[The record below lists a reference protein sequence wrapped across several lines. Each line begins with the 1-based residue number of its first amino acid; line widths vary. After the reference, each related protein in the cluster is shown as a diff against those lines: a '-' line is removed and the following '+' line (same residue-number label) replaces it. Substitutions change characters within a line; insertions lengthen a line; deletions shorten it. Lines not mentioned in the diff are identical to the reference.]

1 MGETILYEKE
11 GTINLLEYFKNSC
24 EISYVQSEKSTLKYG
39 KFFFE
44 KDEIIKDEDVKKFYS
59 DKTKQLHLIKIK
71 VKVVQSGD
79 KISIRFYH
87 NIFKRLVGSQYFK
100 VNKEISF
107 VTYNTK
113 SKNFYHGHISKKR
126 KKIISKKVR
135 CNGFQLPFLTEIK
148 LAVRRN
154 FNHVVSKNKEW
165 KDMISTTNNFNTVG
179 DEIALQ
185 SIKIFINQLHKQTNI
200 LMEYTSN
207 HLEGEMYKLYLKVNK
222 VSYPDSVLEY
232 RVLQLP
238 KRELIKKGNLTQFFM
253 DKNRLKGKKVR
264 KILNQGRDIDFFI
277 LFEVFHNLGVDYFNK
292 IRESFFSKNSVN
304 IYSTW
309 FNFVDFNRRSYF
321 DLSNIDKKR
330 IVNLINENKGM
341 NWSIIKDHL
350 HIIKSLKKY
359 GEDFKM
365 KFTNI
370 TQFNDEHYIISE
382 LVETY
387 KKGKIKRIYN
397 DHTLQVIE
405 IPIEVLPNE
414 NYYPVVL
421 TSSGEYNEESQVQ
434 SNCVRTY
441 IEKPESLIISLR
453 KNDILNKD
461 RATVE
466 YRILKSSLKR
476 VQSRGKFNSNLDDT
490 WNVPL
495 EVLDNKIELLFNSN
509 NFDLPKMIKEFSNGK
524 VMKTKSYFHKNK
536 KLNNSFDFLVWE
548 DNIGNIDEF
557 VDFDLPF

>member
-1 MGETILYEKE
+1 
-11 GTINLLEYFKNSC
+11 
-24 EISYVQSEKSTLKYG
+24 
-39 KFFFE
+39 
-44 KDEIIKDEDVKKFYS
+44 
-59 DKTKQLHLIKIK
+59 
-71 VKVVQSGD
+71 
-79 KISIRFYH
+79 
-87 NIFKRLVGSQYFK
+87 
-100 VNKEISF
+100 
-107 VTYNTK
+107 
-113 SKNFYHGHISKKR
+113 
-126 KKIISKKVR
+126 
-135 CNGFQLPFLTEIK
+135 
-148 LAVRRN
+148 
-154 FNHVVSKNKEW
+154 
-165 KDMISTTNNFNTVG
+165 MISTTNNFNTVG

-292 IRESFFSKNSVN
+292 IRESFFSKNSVDM
-304 IYSTW
+304 YSTW

-330 IVNLINENKGM
+330 IVNLINENKDM

-350 HIIKSLKKY
+350 HIIKSLKRY
-359 GEDFKM
+359 GEDFRM

-370 TQFNDEHYIISE
+370 THSLMMNIISISE

-405 IPIEVLPNE
+405 VPIEGLA
-414 NYYPVVL
+414 
-421 TSSGEYNEESQVQ
+421 
-434 SNCVRTY
+434 
-441 IEKPESLIISLR
+441 KR
-453 KNDILNKD
+453 KLSPCRINKF
-461 RATVE
+461 R
-466 YRILKSSLKR
+466 RI
-476 VQSRGKFNSNLDDT
+476 
-490 WNVPL
+490 
-495 EVLDNKIELLFNSN
+495 
-509 NFDLPKMIKEFSNGK
+509 
-524 VMKTKSYFHKNK
+524 
-536 KLNNSFDFLVWE
+536 
-548 DNIGNIDEF
+548 
-557 VDFDLPF
+557 